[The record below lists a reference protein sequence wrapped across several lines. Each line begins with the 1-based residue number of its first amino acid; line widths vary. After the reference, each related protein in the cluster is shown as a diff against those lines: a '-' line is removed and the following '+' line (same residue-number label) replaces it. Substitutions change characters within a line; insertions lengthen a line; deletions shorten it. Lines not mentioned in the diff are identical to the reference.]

1 MKYGESIPGEDFPST
16 FRMNRKITSDFIA
29 LAIAPAL
36 RSLREA
42 VKNLWE
48 RQ

>member
-1 MKYGESIPGEDFPST
+1 MKYRKFIDGEDFPST
-16 FRMNRKITSDFIA
+16 FRMNRKITSIFIA